1 MRYPPIRKDA
11 ATLASGRATLLFA
24 EDASGAMWVGTDG
37 GGLNVL
43 DAGSHAW
50 RHFRHDPN
58 DGTA

>member
-1 MRYPPIRKDA
+1 
-11 ATLASGRATLLFA
+11 
-24 EDASGAMWVGTDG
+24 MWVGTDG